1 MTHPSSDPLR
11 LRHRRIVTFLTL
23 VRAPF
28 SLLAAGLALCH
39 AAWPHA
45 AWLAAVLLGLA
56 FSALTDLFDG
66 KLARRWNVVSR
77 FGKLADPLMDKVFFV
92 ATLPVAVFLA
102 MRQGDLAHAGV
113 LLALDVTSMLRDQW
127 VSFLRSAGSPYG
139 AEVAANWWG
148 KFRTAMAFPVTVVL
162 YLYLGLVSLGVAM
175 PMDLGPLFRGW
186 VIALEVLLLAAV
198 VLSGWIYTRQYL
210 PYLRRAMEE

>member
-1 MTHPSSDPLR
+1 MTQTDPLR
-11 LRHRRIVTFLTL
+11 LRHRRIVTVLTL
-23 VRAPF
+23 IRAPF

-45 AWLAAVLLGLA
+45 GWLVAVLLCLA

-66 KLARRWNVVSR
+66 QLARKWNVVSR

-102 MRQGDLAHAGV
+102 MRQGDLWHAGI

-127 VSFLRSAGSPYG
+127 VSFLRSVGSPYG

-148 KFRTAMAFPVTVVL
+148 KFRTALAFPVTVVV
-162 YLYLGLVSLGVAM
+162 YLFLGLVVLGVPCAAWM
-175 PMDLGPLFRGW
+175 RWGVVL
-186 VIALEVLLLAAV
+186 LETLLLAAV
-198 VLSGWIYTRQYL
+198 VLSGWIYTRQYM